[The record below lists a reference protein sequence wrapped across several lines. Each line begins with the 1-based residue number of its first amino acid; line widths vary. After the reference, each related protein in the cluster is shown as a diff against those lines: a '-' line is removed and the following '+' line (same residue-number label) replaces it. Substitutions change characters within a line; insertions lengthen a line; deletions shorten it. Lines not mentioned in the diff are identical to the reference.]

1 MTDTEEG
8 MRFTAGENEKFF
20 DQMNTDSGQKGK
32 SRVSLAQRYSSMRH
46 TALVGEHG
54 LTVFT
59 GVLAIISTIIG
70 GGIVSIPYSFVS
82 FGIPLAIVFNIV
94 AVIMTT
100 VSVHIYLWAKDA
112 IPDKPQSLF
121 EIGYFVIERKA
132 IFMVSII

>member
-1 MTDTEEG
+1 
-8 MRFTAGENEKFF
+8 
-20 DQMNTDSGQKGK
+20 
-32 SRVSLAQRYSSMRH
+32 MRH

-54 LTVFT
+54 LTTFT
-59 GVLAIISTIIG
+59 VVLAIISTIIG

-82 FGIPLAIVFNIV
+82 FGIPIAIVFNIV

-132 IFMVSII
+132 IFLVSVI